1 MNAEIYECR
10 QGEFLVSTDKTRL
23 DIAVIH
29 GFLKTAYWATNISLP
44 IVEQALENSVC
55 FGLYRQQVQIG
66 FARVITD
73 YATCAY
79 LDDVFVLEAYRGQ
92 GLGKWLLNCVRSHPQ
107 IAGLRRWV
115 LLTRDAQEL
124 YRKFG
129 FTEVPPPASAML
141 LPNFHAYDVINQ
153 NDRAEQ

>member
-1 MNAEIYECR
+1 MSAEIYECR
-10 QGEFLVSTDKTRL
+10 QGDFLISTDKARL

-44 IVEQALENSVC
+44 IVEKALENSVC
-55 FGLYRQQVQIG
+55 FGLYHQRQQIG

-73 YATCAY
+73 YATFAY
-79 LDDVFVLEAYRGQ
+79 LDDVFVLEAHRGQ

-107 IAGLRRWV
+107 IVGLRRWV

-129 FTEVPPPASAML
+129 FAEVPPPATAML
-141 LPNFHAYDVINQ
+141 LPNFQAYDDIKQ
-153 NDRAEQ
+153 SDRAGQ